1 MTEGDYF
8 GMPHGTHRRSQTHSE
23 RGSKVSEAR
32 QIDFTG
38 HFDLKGELGETEAAH
53 ISSHGK
59 ERKNTYN
66 HCPYMAKIPLLS
78 SDLPPLNK
86 TRLQ

>member
-1 MTEGDYF
+1 MGW
-8 GMPHGTHRRSQTHSE
+8 PHGTHRRSQTHSE
-23 RGSKVSEAR
+23 RGSKVSEAK
-32 QIDFTG
+32 QIDFTW
-38 HFDLKGELGETEAAH
+38 HFDLKGELEETKAAH
-53 ISSHGK
+53 ISSHRKK

-66 HCPYMAKIPLLS
+66 PCPYMAKIPLLS